1 MVSAPS
7 PEIVAKYLKYQ
18 VGRASK
24 TLHDF
29 HEFREF
35 RENRENRGGVGWNF
49 DMSGYFVSV
58 DIDGGAYQFVV
69 PETPGSFQT
78 SIRKS
83 KIIGSPKNGPGLTP
97 ESSVNNSSTI
107 CSALDWQNLMKG

>member
-1 MVSAPS
+1 MRTREKLSGENEVHIELNRMVSAPS

-35 RENRENRGGVGWNF
+35 RENRENRGGVG
-49 DMSGYFVSV
+49 
-58 DIDGGAYQFVV
+58 
-69 PETPGSFQT
+69 
-78 SIRKS
+78 
-83 KIIGSPKNGPGLTP
+83 
-97 ESSVNNSSTI
+97 
-107 CSALDWQNLMKG
+107 